1 MCGVRLAQ
9 RRFCPDKVMGIHFPR
24 KEGMVCGGGQ
34 YGEVHGGWVFQA
46 IGGPGAVIDIF
57 LWSGYS
63 IYKKDTVSFISNIV
77 V

>member
-1 MCGVRLAQ
+1 
-9 RRFCPDKVMGIHFPR
+9 
-24 KEGMVCGGGQ
+24 MVKYTEGGG
-34 YGEVHGGWVFQA
+34 VFQA